1 MSKEFTL
8 VDLRKNGAI
17 YRAVMYNRL
26 DGYYKAYCFWYYSKR
41 EVIQKLRNEHDCI
54 VARRFT

>member
-1 MSKEFTL
+1 MYKEFTL
-8 VDLRKNGAI
+8 VSLTKNGAI
-17 YRAVMYNRL
+17 YHAVMYNKL
-26 DGYYKAYCFWYYSKR
+26 YGYYKDYCFWYYSKR